1 MIEKSTSVY
10 LWGRSL
16 SVEILCAKKYDILE
30 QLEIFFSPFAKA
42 CVRKTTTNFRIF
54 EFTKVSGR
62 NTFPSHRLSTAN
74 LHFFIRTT

>member
-1 MIEKSTSVY
+1 M
-10 LWGRSL
+10 
-16 SVEILCAKKYDILE
+16 EILCAKKYDILE

-62 NTFPSHRLSTAN
+62 NIFHTYRLSTAN
-74 LHFFIRTT
+74 LYFFMRIT